1 MRGARIFIQR
11 VLDRKK
17 QRMRA
22 CSDFMQVH
30 LKRVDTLNLSRALRG
45 LVKTNPSPLVVYL
58 RPSTVRITVTST
70 VLDMLAVLVVVVAV
84 VDV

>member
-1 MRGARIFIQR
+1 MRGARIFIQC

-30 LKRVDTLNLSRALRG
+30 LNLIDTLNLSRAVRG
-45 LVKTNPSPLVVYL
+45 AS
-58 RPSTVRITVTST
+58 
-70 VLDMLAVLVVVVAV
+70 
-84 VDV
+84 

>member
-1 MRGARIFIQR
+1 
-11 VLDRKK
+11 
-17 QRMRA
+17 
-22 CSDFMQVH
+22 MQVH
-30 LKRVDTLNLSRALRG
+30 LKNDQTHLTCPAQCAR

-58 RPSTVRITVTST
+58 RPSMVRITVTST